1 MDQGAR
7 KERFSSNDKVY
18 QKNSTIAVALFLKE
32 MLVAIENLWFWLSD
46 HMTTICESVVHFDLG
61 GTSTYQQ

>member
-1 MDQGAR
+1 MT
-7 KERFSSNDKVY
+7 KYTK
-18 QKNSTIAVALFLKE
+18 KNSTIAVALFLKE

>member
-1 MDQGAR
+1 MTTYT
-7 KERFSSNDKVY
+7 KKKST
-18 QKNSTIAVALFLKE
+18 TIAVAPFFLKE